1 MLNFTLHCY
10 RHIFPKERMLAKRTD
25 GLWRQIAAHLGYL
38 KGYEIG
44 GMKFD
49 IDHRNMSISNR
60 EFYQEHW
67 RKEIR
72 AWIQQIKRA
81 NLTFRQ
87 LRARLLRSGFTDAD
101 IQEVIDVLS
110 EIGYDLEDYTK

>member
-1 MLNFTLHCY
+1 MGEGINKPPLIYLPIHSLTTFSLC
-10 RHIFPKERMLAKRTD
+10 
-25 GLWRQIAAHLGYL
+25 QIIKDLFIL
-38 KGYEIG
+38 QIG
-44 GMKFD
+44 GVKFD
-49 IDHRNMSISNR
+49 IDHQGMSISNR
-60 EFYQEHW
+60 ELYREHW

>member
-1 MLNFTLHCY
+1 M
-10 RHIFPKERMLAKRTD
+10 AKRID
-25 GLWRQIAAHLGYL
+25 GLWRQIATHLGYL

-44 GMKFD
+44 GVKVD
-49 IDHRNMSISNR
+49 IDHQGMSISNR
-60 EFYQEHW
+60 EFYREHW
-67 RKEIR
+67 QKEIE

-87 LRARLLRSGFTDAD
+87 LRARLLRSRFTESD
-101 IQEVIDVLS
+101 IQEVIDALF

>member
-1 MLNFTLHCY
+1 
-10 RHIFPKERMLAKRTD
+10 MLARRID
-25 GLWRQIAAHLGYL
+25 GLWRQIAVHLGYL

-44 GMKFD
+44 GVRFD
-49 IDHRNMSISNR
+49 IDHQGMSISIQ

-67 RKEIR
+67 QKEIR

-87 LRARLLRSGFTDAD
+87 LRARLLKSGFTEVE
-101 IQEVIDVLS
+101 IQEVIDALS
-110 EIGYDLEDYTK
+110 EFGYDLEDYTR

>member
-1 MLNFTLHCY
+1 
-10 RHIFPKERMLAKRTD
+10 
-25 GLWRQIAAHLGYL
+25 LGYL

-44 GMKFD
+44 GVKFD
-49 IDHRNMSISNR
+49 IDHQGMSISDR
-60 EFYQEHW
+60 EIYQEHW
-67 RKEIR
+67 QREIK

-101 IQEVIDVLS
+101 IQEVIAALS
-110 EIGYDLEDYTK
+110 EIGYDLEDYTR